1 MQGEII
7 FMLYAA
13 ISYAGTKTDTQPI
26 LGRCRV
32 TLVKQYENR
41 KKRRNKGALGW
52 ANPVVIVILDVR

>member
-1 MQGEII
+1 
-7 FMLYAA
+7 MLYAA

-26 LGRCRV
+26 LGRCRA